1 MPGIRLQLQRWLP
14 WSFLPYWDWSSTSD
28 GRSFGSG
35 PPRRPPTGRPWLPW
49 PMPWRLRPVT
59 RFARRMGS
67 CQSATTCPSSIS
79 DPPPNN
85 LQAGCLYAKSNGFA
99 NGGNQTVSMSGNIT
113 SLTGVSTKYWAKA
126 TVTETE
132 TQLFSAI
139 LGNRFLNTGASA
151 IAAMTPSTGG
161 GCVYVMEPTGS
172 SVANSGSALLK
183 SGCGIYINSSS
194 SAAVL
199 MGGSA
204 EIEATNGASVN
215 IVGDWLASG
224 GATISPSPNLGVT
237 AATDPFASMQPPT
250 IGSCTSNGVTLS
262 GSGSQTLS
270 PGVYC
275 GAIAV
280 SGSVALTLNPG
291 LYILEHGINMS
302 GSTSITGSGVT
313 LYASGGGISMSGTGG
328 IDISA
333 PTSDFSSTEKYNGVA
348 IYPDRSNTSSSALSG
363 GSNQTINGVVYIPKG
378 SLAYSGSSGTSGQV
392 STLVVYSLTFSGS
405 SYISTPAT
413 TDYTTGGCPVRLIQ

>member
-1 MPGIRLQLQRWLP
+1 MITFASVMIFAILGLVVDIGWAHFRQRAAQAAADGAALAAVANAVA
-14 WSFLPYWDWSSTSD
+14 SS
-28 GRSFGSG
+28 
-35 PPRRPPTGRPWLPW
+35 PCN
-49 PMPWRLRPVT
+49 PVCGT
-59 RFARRMGS
+59 NGVA
-67 CQSATTCPSSIS
+67 CQSPTTCPSSIS

-85 LQAGCLYAKSNGFA
+85 LDAGCLYAKTNGFS
-99 NGGNQTVSMSGNIT
+99 NSGNQTVNMSGNIT

-126 TVTETE
+126 TVGETE

-139 LGNRFLNTGASA
+139 FGNKFLNTGASA

-161 GCVYVMEPTGS
+161 GCVYVMQSTGS
-172 SVANSGSALLK
+172 SVTNSGNALLK

-199 MGGSA
+199 MSGSA
-204 EIEATNGASVN
+204 EVEATNGASVN

-224 GATISPSPNLGVT
+224 GATISPAPNLGVT

-250 IGSCTSNGVTLS
+250 IGSCTSSGVTLS
-262 GSGSQTLS
+262 GSSAQTLN

-275 GAIAV
+275 GAITV

-302 GSTSITGSGVT
+302 GSTSITGTGVT
-313 LYASGGGISMSGTGG
+313 LYASGGGVTMSGTGG
-328 IDISA
+328 INLTA
-333 PTSDFSSTEKYNGVA
+333 PTSDFSSTEQYTGVA
-348 IYPDRSNTSSSALSG
+348 IYQDRSNTSSSALSG

-378 SLAYSGSSGTSGQV
+378 SLVYSGSSGTSGQV
-392 STLVVYSLTFSGS
+392 STLVVNSLTFSGS

-413 TDYTTGGCPVRLIQ
+413 TDFTTGGCPVRLIQ